1 MFHNDPLNDSYVRN
15 LVFPLPVETDELVNT
30 WRTWQYAQSLSVRT
44 VTERTACV
52 SRMSLACKV
61 PPAAAGV
68 EHIAAWLANPNWT
81 PSSRWTYHQ
90 CLSAWFLWL
99 QKQGHRVDN
108 PMVLVGKPRRPRGEP
123 HPCSDREMAMLLRT
137 TMRRRTKAMVLLAS
151 LAGLR
156 VHEIAKITAEDFNLV
171 ERTLFVLGKGKVGK
185 TLPLHHLIVE
195 HAYQMPRKGFWFPG
209 PDGGHQRRESVSGT
223 LKDVMVRAGVKGSAH
238 SLRHWFGT
246 TLVDEGVDLRTVQEL
261 LRHQS
266 LATTQIYT
274 LVSDEKRL
282 DGIDRLDPY
291 RPSR

>member
-1 MFHNDPLNDSYVRN
+1 MFHTDGSNDSYLSN
-15 LVFPLPVETDELVNT
+15 LVFPNAVQTDELVNR

-52 SRMSLACKV
+52 GRMSSACKV
-61 PPAAAGV
+61 PAAAAGV

-81 PSSRWTYHQ
+81 SSSRWTYHQ

-99 QKQGHRVDN
+99 QKQGIRVDN
-108 PMVLVGKPRRPRGEP
+108 PMVLVGKPRRTRGEP
-123 HPCSDREMAMLLRT
+123 HPVSDREMAALLRQ

-156 VHEIAKITAEDFNLV
+156 VHEIAKLQAEDVDLI
-171 ERTLFVLGKGKVGK
+171 ERTLRVTGKGNVTK

-209 PDGGHQRRESVSGT
+209 YDNGHQRRESISGT
-223 LKDVMVRAGVKGSAH
+223 IKDVMVRAGVKGSAH

-246 TLVDEGVDLRTVQEL
+246 TLVDEGVDLRTAQEL

-282 DGIDRLDPY
+282 DGIDRLNPF
-291 RPSR
+291 RSKN